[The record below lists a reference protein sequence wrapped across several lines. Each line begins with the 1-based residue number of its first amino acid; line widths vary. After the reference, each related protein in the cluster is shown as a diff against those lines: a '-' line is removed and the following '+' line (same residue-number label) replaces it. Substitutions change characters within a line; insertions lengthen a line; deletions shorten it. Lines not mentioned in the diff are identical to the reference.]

1 MSLVRLPFFAGLM
14 AVFLAA
20 PSVGAQGGGDQGI
33 VEILKPATAQVQ
45 RPPAQASNQVE
56 LSLDEAIA
64 RALERNLDIAV
75 ERLNPQVLDLS
86 LAQVYGFYR
95 PTFTTSFSNTSR
107 TNPSQTQLD
116 GGQRVVSD
124 TATVNSSLNQA
135 VPWGGGS
142 FQVSWNNTRTE
153 SSNAFLTFNPSFRSN
168 FQASYT
174 QPLLRGFA
182 IDSTRQQLQVTRLNR
197 EISDV
202 DLRQTVTSTV
212 ANVRNAYWDLA
223 YAVQAVEVQRQALEL
238 AEQLIQDNR
247 ARVEIGTMA
256 PIDIVQSQSEAA
268 ARRQSLAQAEQNLR
282 TAELALKRLIVDG
295 TTDELW
301 LAQVRST
308 DLPTFSP
315 EPIDLDAAIRTALDQ
330 RTDLTRSRRQLD
342 INDINLRAL
351 RNDTLPSVDLIGTYQ
366 LQGQGGTQ
374 TLRTGLG
381 GNVSA
386 IIPGGFG
393 NAIDQL
399 VDTQFPMWNV
409 QVQVSYPLG
418 QSAADA
424 AYARARVQTQ
434 QTQVQ
439 IRQLELQVAT
449 EVTNAAVQ
457 LESILERIE
466 ASRSARELA
475 EQQLDA
481 EQSKFEVGTST
492 NFFVVQAQRD
502 VATAQDTELRA
513 LLDYQKALVDF
524 ERAQQTSLSGARIII
539 VSGGGGGG

>member
-1 MSLVRLPFFAGLM
+1 MSLVRLPFFVGMTAVLLTAPHVVAQSWSDAGI
-14 AVFLAA
+14 AA
-20 PSVGAQGGGDQGI
+20 IIEQ
-33 VEILKPATAQVQ
+33 ATAPVRQA
-45 RPPAQASNQVE
+45 PAQASNQVE

-64 RALERNLDIAV
+64 RALEQNLDIVV
-75 ERLNPQVLDLS
+75 ERLNSQVIDLS

-95 PTFTTSFSNTSR
+95 PTFNTSFSNTSR

-116 GGQRVVSD
+116 GGQSVVSD
-124 TATVNSSLNQA
+124 TATVTSSLNQA
-135 VPWGGGS
+135 VPWRGGS
-142 FQVSWNNTRTE
+142 FQVSWNNTRTD
-153 SSNAFLTFNPSFRSN
+153 STNAFSTFNPSYRSN

-174 QPLLRGFA
+174 QPLLRGFG

-197 EISDV
+197 EIFDV
-202 DLRQTVTSTV
+202 DLRQTITNTV

-223 YAVQAVEVQRQALEL
+223 YAVQAVEVQRQALDL

-268 ARRQSLAQAEQNLR
+268 TRRQSLVQAEQNLR
-282 TAELALKRLIVDG
+282 TAELALKRLIVG
-295 TTDELW
+295 STTDELW

-315 EPIDLDAAIRTALDQ
+315 EPIDLEAAIRTALDQ
-330 RTDLTRSRRQLD
+330 RTDVTRSRRQLD

-351 RNDTLPSVDLIGTYQ
+351 RNDTLPSVDLVGTYQ

-381 GNVSA
+381 GNIAA

-393 NAIDQL
+393 DAIDQL
-399 VDTQFPMWNV
+399 VNAQFPVWSV
-409 QVQVSYPLG
+409 QVQASYPLG
-418 QSAADA
+418 QSPADA
-424 AYARARVQTQ
+424 AYARARVQTRQ
-434 QTQVQ
+434 IQAQ

-449 EVTNAAVQ
+449 EVTNAAIQ

-466 ASRSARELA
+466 ASRFARELA
-475 EQQLDA
+475 RQQLDA

-502 VATAQDTELRA
+502 LATAQDTELRA
-513 LLDYQKALVDF
+513 QLDYQKALVDF
-524 ERAQQTSLSGARIII
+524 ERAQQTSLSGAGITI
-539 VSGGGGGG
+539 VSGGGGG